1 MNPIGRHLW
10 VVLTAFVLLSKLL
23 FVLKIT
29 IVISSFRGWELS
41 SQNSASY
48 RDLRSCRCGS
58 IWPCED
64 SSRGVS
70 IPSILQGRSESENG
84 IQEVKV
90 NRWLII
96 VEVKPSNL
104 PWGQLPWETVQRK
117 VLVEWPAPTIEQ
129 QSSTYRPTWRWFL
142 CLSSEE
148 LLGLST
154 EDCSNDPC
162 PGRRTWRPPC

>member
-1 MNPIGRHLW
+1 MCVCVWNVRQCYAMNPIGRHLW

-29 IVISSFRGWELS
+29 IVISSFREWELS
-41 SQNSASY
+41 SQSWASY

-90 NRWLII
+90 NRWLM
-96 VEVKPSNL
+96 VEVRQRTLRPASMGDSSAKGTCRVASSHNRTAKLHISADLTLISL
-104 PWGQLPWETVQRK
+104 PFFWRASGAIHWGL
-117 VLVEWPAPTIEQ
+117 
-129 QSSTYRPTWRWFL
+129 
-142 CLSSEE
+142 
-148 LLGLST
+148 
-154 EDCSNDPC
+154 
-162 PGRRTWRPPC
+162 